1 MTISIITVLY
11 HSENHLHNFLTS
23 IDRISERV
31 KLLMYDNT
39 YHNIGLSKA
48 VNKMIQETVGDII
61 ILANPDV
68 IFDEQVEGLIEYVR
82 RYPQHGAV
90 PIFIE
95 HDGARRYPTLIRI
108 LVTITTLGKW
118 LGKPIKIEYDK
129 VQSNRVE
136 QPGGSFLVMSK
147 LLVDRFLKQDGYLY
161 DEHFPIFWNDV
172 DMAMRA
178 RERGISFMRFPIRI
192 HHSSGHSFKTLSYE
206 RKCMLYYSK
215 AGLIG
220 FAQKW
225 NMYPRIIQTILFFDA
240 ITAIIVRLIGRLR
253 HGGDFR
259 STLLK
264 FRATLH

>member
-11 HSENHLHNFLTS
+11 HSESHLHSFLTS
-23 IDRISERV
+23 IDTIHERV
-31 KLLMYDNT
+31 KLFMYDNT
-39 YHNIGLSKA
+39 NHNIGLSKA
-48 VNKMIQETVGDII
+48 VNKIIKETVGDII

-68 IFDEQVEGLIEYVR
+68 AFDEQVERLIEYVR
-82 RYPQHGAV
+82 RHPQHGAV

-95 HDGARRYPTLIRI
+95 HDGARRFPTLPRI
-108 LVTITTLGKW
+108 IVTTTILGK
-118 LGKPIKIEYDK
+118 LFGKPVRTEYDR

-136 QPGGSFLVMSK
+136 QPGGSFLVMSR
-147 LLVDRFLKQDGYLY
+147 LLVERFGKQDGYLY

-178 RERGISFMRFPIRI
+178 REKGISFMRFPIKI
-192 HHSSGHSFKTLSYE
+192 HHYGGHSFKTVSYE

-215 AGLIG
+215 AGVIG

-225 NMYPRIIQTILFFDA
+225 NMHPRIIQTMLFLDA
-240 ITAIIVRLIGRLR
+240 ITAIMVRLIGRLR

-264 FRATLH
+264 FRASLQ

>member
-39 YHNIGLSKA
+39 NHNIGLSKA

-95 HDGARRYPTLIRI
+95 HDGARRYPTLTRI
-108 LVTITTLGKW
+108 LVTFTNLKW
-118 LGKPIKIEYDK
+118 IGRPIRTEYDK
-129 VQSNRVE
+129 VQSNRIE
-136 QPGGSFLVMSK
+136 QPGGSFLVLSRYA
-147 LLVDRFLKQDGYLY
+147 VDRFLEDGYLY
-161 DEHFPIFWNDV
+161 DEHFPI
-172 DMAMRA
+172 
-178 RERGISFMRFPIRI
+178 
-192 HHSSGHSFKTLSYE
+192 
-206 RKCMLYYSK
+206 
-215 AGLIG
+215 
-220 FAQKW
+220 
-225 NMYPRIIQTILFFDA
+225 
-240 ITAIIVRLIGRLR
+240 
-253 HGGDFR
+253 
-259 STLLK
+259 
-264 FRATLH
+264 

>member
-39 YHNIGLSKA
+39 NHNIGLSKA

-108 LVTITTLGKW
+108 LVTITTLGKRSEEHTSE
-118 LGKPIKIEYDK
+118 L
-129 VQSNRVE
+129 QS
-136 QPGGSFLVMSK
+136 
-147 LLVDRFLKQDGYLY
+147 
-161 DEHFPIFWNDV
+161 
-172 DMAMRA
+172 
-178 RERGISFMRFPIRI
+178 
-192 HHSSGHSFKTLSYE
+192 HH
-206 RKCMLYYSK
+206 
-215 AGLIG
+215 
-220 FAQKW
+220 
-225 NMYPRIIQTILFFDA
+225 D
-240 ITAIIVRLIGRLR
+240 
-253 HGGDFR
+253 
-259 STLLK
+259 
-264 FRATLH
+264 